1 MSLDHVSC
9 MCLTQVQNK
18 TSYSPGNCWSPGRKT
33 RTWQVFQHINN
44 FWRFFSGED
53 VGINIQNACEANY
66 KCCWRRPPKAE
77 GRAEKRGRPK
87 KQKEGSEE
95 EKEEEEEEDKKE
107 EETEEDEKEK
117 GDDAK
122 EGEDE
127 K

>member
-1 MSLDHVSC
+1 M
-9 MCLTQVQNK
+9 
-18 TSYSPGNCWSPGRKT
+18 YSPGNCWSPGRKT
-33 RTWQVFQHINN
+33 RTRQVFQHINN
-44 FWRFFSGED
+44 FWRFFSGVNVD
-53 VGINIQNACEANY
+53 INIWNACDANY
-66 KCCWRRPPKAE
+66 KCCWRRPQKAE

-95 EKEEEEEEDKKE
+95 ENEEEKEEEEEEEDKKE